1 MLEGIDEIARPLI
14 AGSTVFANPRHE
26 VGSMRLATRG
36 HQERDEQNAS
46 PPRRTA
52 DSTVSVD

>member
-26 VGSMRLATRG
+26 IGPMRLATAAIRS
-36 HQERDEQNAS
+36 AMS
-46 PPRRTA
+46 RTLCHRVGRQC
-52 DSTVSVD
+52 TVPVD

>member
-26 VGSMRLATRG
+26 VGPMRLATRD
-36 HQERDEQNAS
+36 HQECDEQNAS

-52 DSTVSVD
+52 DSTVPVD